1 MLKTS
6 TLRHVVTIL
15 IVIITYLKQESS
27 AANASMVLARVTN
40 FLWQQPVVAQLT
52 LGETIASFVSPVAL

>member
-15 IVIITYLKQESS
+15 IVITTYLKQESS
-27 AANASMVLARVTN
+27 AANASMVLAQVTN
-40 FLWQQPVVAQLT
+40 FLWQQPVIAQLT
-52 LGETIASFVSPVAL
+52 LGETFASFVSPVAL